1 MRDDERCPVRCG
13 ECGQVIAVRVGN
25 TVISSLKHRTRKK
38 EVRVR
43 LDPGQKMWIVCE
55 KCGHDNMLTGA

>member
-1 MRDDERCPVRCG
+1 MKGEERYPVRCG

-38 EVRVR
+38 EVRIK
-43 LDPGQKMWIVCE
+43 LNPGQKMFIVCE
-55 KCGHDNMLTGA
+55 KCGLDNMLTGA

>member
-1 MRDDERCPVRCG
+1 MKGEERYPVRCG

-38 EVRVR
+38 EVRIK
-43 LDPGQKMWIVCE
+43 LNPGQKMFIVCE

>member
-1 MRDDERCPVRCG
+1 MKSDERYPVRCG

-38 EVRVR
+38 EVRIK
-43 LDPGQKMWIVCE
+43 LNPGQKMFIVCE
-55 KCGHDNMLTGA
+55 KCGHENQVVGN